1 MRNRLPDPH
10 PCALIVGSHR
20 FPFNAH
26 FIPFTALHGGDGAG
40 LFPPSPQA
48 GATLFPRVAS
58 WHVLNGRPGDDV
70 SSFHTATAN
79 GKAVQDHG

>member
-40 LFPPSPQA
+40 LSTSPRA
-48 GATLFPRVAS
+48 SATDF
-58 WHVLNGRPGDDV
+58 DDV
-70 SSFHTATAN
+70 SSS
-79 GKAVQDHG
+79 HGRHL